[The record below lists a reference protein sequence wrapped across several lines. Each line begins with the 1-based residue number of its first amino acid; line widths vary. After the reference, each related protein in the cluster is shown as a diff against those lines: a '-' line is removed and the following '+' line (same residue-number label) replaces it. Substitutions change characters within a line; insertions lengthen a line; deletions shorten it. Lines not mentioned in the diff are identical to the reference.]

1 MSIYKR
7 WILWLAHRRWFAA
20 VGRRFGSRFD
30 RWLYRASR
38 GKLTTLGRRGAP
50 VLLLTTTGRR
60 SRCERTVPVMYIR
73 DQRNFVISSENFG
86 QRHPAGWP
94 LNLDADP
101 AAKVQVG
108 AEIVSCSAKR
118 LTDDEA
124 DRYWPRLVQAWPAH
138 ATYRRRSGE
147 RHTFVLTPE

>member
-7 WILWLAHRRWFAA
+7 WILWLGHRRWFAV
-20 VGRRFGSRFD
+20 VGRRFGSRLD
-30 RWLYRASR
+30 RWLYRASG
-38 GKLTTLGRRGAP
+38 GKLTTLGRGATP

-86 QRHPAGWP
+86 QRHPAAWP

-108 AEIVSCSAKR
+108 AEIVPCSAR
-118 LTDDEA
+118 LLSDGEA
-124 DRYWPRLVQAWPAH
+124 DRHWPRLVRAWPAH

-147 RHTFVLTPE
+147 RHTFLLIPN

>member
-1 MSIYKR
+1 MSK
-7 WILWLAHRRWFAA
+7 RWFAG
-20 VGRRFGSRFD
+20 VGRRFGSKLD
-30 RWLYRASR
+30 RWLCRASR
-38 GKLTTLGRRGAP
+38 GKLTTLGRRAAP

-60 SRCERTVPVMYIR
+60 SRRGRTVPVMYIR
-73 DQRNFVISSENFG
+73 DGTSFVISNENFG
-86 QRHPAGWP
+86 QRHPAAWP

-108 AEIVSCSAKR
+108 AEIVSCSARR
-118 LTDDEA
+118 LSDGEA

-147 RHTFVLTPE
+147 RHTFRLIPN